1 MLESG
6 TQITERENIHDL
18 RNLFGI
24 VSSASH
30 LLGDDPTPNRRA
42 VLLDAISEAARRG
55 GTLTTAL
62 LAKET
67 SAMVQA
73 FDLNRHLGALQSL
86 LDAQSN
92 SGVEVSVEVSAEPSP
107 VKLDSSAFDAAILEL
122 VTNARGALNGT
133 GRILVRTKR
142 VGRRIWVI
150 VADTGQGMGSDELSA
165 ILLGARPAGAHGTG
179 LGRVRHFAQ
188 AAHAHFHIRSVL
200 GRGTV
205 AALAIPLILQ
215 VTISG
220 PSKPLGMST
229 MNDPERARRLRRS
242 AAQRD
247 QKWAGAFALASQPGE
262 PKPDIIE
269 PSAPPETPAPPQPAE
284 VPIPFEP
291 EGVPTGPDFVP
302 EPSPQ
307 ELPAGL

>member
-1 MLESG
+1 MLG
-6 TQITERENIHDL
+6 CGRQITERENIHD

-30 LLGDDPTPNRRA
+30 LLDDDPTLDRRA

-55 GTLTTAL
+55 GTLTTVF
-62 LAKET
+62 AKET
-67 SAMVQA
+67 SAMIQA

-92 SGVEVSVEVSAEPSP
+92 SGFEVSVEVSAEPSP

-133 GRILVRTKR
+133 GRIQVRTKR

-188 AAHAHFHIRSVL
+188 AAHAHFHIRSVR

-220 PSKPLGMST
+220 LSKTLGMPT